1 LSGLTALSPVSG
13 CARRTESWSTAA
25 PSRPAQAEP
34 TSTDAGEGALGA
46 GNPLPTQAESAKLVP
61 PKRPAHY
68 LWAVLIARIYEVFPL
83 VCPICS
89 GPMRIIALITHSA
102 DIRQILEHMV
112 VGAESPRMR
121 QLVS

>member
-1 LSGLTALSPVSG
+1 MVALAQG
-13 CARRTESWSTAA
+13 AA
-25 PSRPAQAEP
+25 VQPAQAEP
-34 TSTDAGEGALGA
+34 ASTDAGEGALGA
-46 GNPLPTQAESAKLVP
+46 GNPLPTQAESAQLVP

-112 VGAESPRMR
+112 GAESPRMR